1 MRDHRHLLLLP
12 VQESGRVCD
21 GGMMVTQ
28 DQDLFDRL
36 MKLRTHGSV
45 KTYFHDEVG
54 FNSRLDALQAAVL
67 RAKLPFL
74 AEWSA
79 KRRENAKFYDAAFA
93 DIGEIVTPYAL
104 EISWLFTSLRNIF
117 VDNRLID
124 SSSKFEFYGRLE
136 IAANLSIHAGQKDL
150 VHIAQAIL
158 EAAELMLKEMSEKRF
173 YSLSVSRG
181 TGIAADHGTQ

>member
-1 MRDHRHLLLLP
+1 M
-12 VQESGRVCD
+12 SSI
-21 GGMMVTQ
+21 TI
-28 DQDLFDRL
+28 
-36 MKLRTHGSV
+36 
-45 KTYFHDEVG
+45 
-54 FNSRLDALQAAVL
+54 
-67 RAKLPFL
+67 
-74 AEWSA
+74 
-79 KRRENAKFYDAAFA
+79 ENARVALNQLKIDTTEKPIPKTSVAWGGANVVISEEPLSSGYR
-93 DIGEIVTPYAL
+93 EIVTPYAL

-136 IAANLSIHAGQKDL
+136 IAANLSIHSGRTDL

-181 TGIAADHGTQ
+181 TEIAADHGTQ